1 MFSSSGS
8 EYSFFEAIVS
18 VDVTVCYQCWNQNKY
33 VTVLTKIIYVWETVA
48 NPSITVRATVI
59 NSVAKISNS
68 IWTNIRGSSVWLK
81 LNRNIIR
88 SSAAFTNW
96 LLLSNKQFNY
106 YVNHIQYKQSS
117 CKQQYQAIYF
127 LWSKPYNLKLS
138 SNDINSQLISISQII
153 PHLKE
158 WLTSVSS
165 ILHKIYFLSYE
176 NYYQTPVHNGS
187 R

>member
-1 MFSSSGS
+1 MLKS
-8 EYSFFEAIVS
+8 
-18 VDVTVCYQCWNQNKY
+18 KY

-127 LWSKPYNLKLS
+127 LWSKPCNLKLS

-176 NYYQTPVHNGS
+176 NHYQTPVHNGS